1 MKLIVEEDDSLKET
15 EITIKC
21 REKNEKINK
30 LIEMIS
36 TYYIN
41 VTGKK
46 DGENY
51 RLSLDDIY
59 YFEAVENRVF
69 AYVKK
74 DVYEVNYKI
83 VELEEV
89 LKNTSFIRVSRT
101 VILNILKIERVSTLV
116 NGRILACLD
125 NGEKMIITRLYAKEF
140 KRKLQG

>member
-1 MKLIVEEDDSLKET
+1 MKLTVEEDASLKET

-21 REKNEKINK
+21 REKDEKINK

>member
-1 MKLIVEEDDSLKET
+1 MKLTVEEDASLKET

-21 REKNEKINK
+21 REKDEKINK

-116 NGRILACLD
+116 NGRILSCLD

>member
-1 MKLIVEEDDSLKET
+1 MKLTVEEDEKLTET

-21 REKNEKINK
+21 KKKDEKIKK
-30 LIEMIS
+30 LIEMIG

-41 VTGKK
+41 VNGKK

-89 LKNTSFIRVSRT
+89 LKNTSFIRISRT

-116 NGRILACLD
+116 NGRILANLD
-125 NGEKMIITRLYAKEF
+125 NGEKIIITRLYAKEF
-140 KRKLQG
+140 KKKLQG

>member
-1 MKLIVEEDDSLKET
+1 MKLTVEEDASLKET

-21 REKNEKINK
+21 REKDDKINK

>member
-1 MKLIVEEDDSLKET
+1 MKLTVEEDASLKET

>member
-1 MKLIVEEDDSLKET
+1 MKLTVEEDEKLTET

-21 REKNEKINK
+21 KKKDEKIKK
-30 LIEMIS
+30 LIEMIG

-41 VTGKK
+41 VNGKK

-89 LKNTSFIRVSRT
+89 LKNTSFIRISRT

-116 NGRILACLD
+116 NGRILANLD
-125 NGEKMIITRLYAKEF
+125 NGEKIIITRLYAKEF

>member
-1 MKLIVEEDDSLKET
+1 MKLTVEEDEKLTET

-21 REKNEKINK
+21 KKKDEKIEK
-30 LIEMIS
+30 LIEMIG

-41 VTGKK
+41 VNGKK

-89 LKNTSFIRVSRT
+89 LKNTSFIRISRT

-116 NGRILACLD
+116 NGRILANLD
-125 NGEKMIITRLYAKEF
+125 NGEKIIITRLYAKEF
-140 KRKLQG
+140 KKKLQG